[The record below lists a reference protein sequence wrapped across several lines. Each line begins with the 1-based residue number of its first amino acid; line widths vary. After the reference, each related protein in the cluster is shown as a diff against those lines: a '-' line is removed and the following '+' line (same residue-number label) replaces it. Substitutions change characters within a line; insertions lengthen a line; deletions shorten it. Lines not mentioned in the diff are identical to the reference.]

1 MIQNG
6 LAQLRKCVS
15 VTYTDTPLLLLFR
28 VTQLFS
34 SALNRVANQFS
45 DVLRCGFQIANLGDR
60 TGQRCS
66 FRQLLE
72 EDFNQ
77 CFPLLEGEALG
88 CGDKLVNGHC
98 VYPFSS
104 CIHRL
109 EYNTLLGV
117 EGDSFPPQ
125 AAVAYFHL
133 YGIGRDDAD
142 YLLETFPI
150 VKPKDEQ
157 AMETAR
163 CITRASTHRPHTDGH
178 RRKSRLR
185 WRQDDR
191 MTG

>member
-6 LAQLRKCVS
+6 LAQLRGCVS
-15 VTYTDTPLLLLFR
+15 VAYTDTPLLLRFR

-34 SALNRVANQFS
+34 SSLNRVANQFS
-45 DVLRCGFQIANLGDR
+45 NVLRCSFQIANLGDR

-72 EDFNQ
+72 EGFNQ

-88 CGDKLVNGHC
+88 CGDKLVNGHG
-98 VYPFSS
+98 VYSFSS

-125 AAVAYFHL
+125 AAAAYFHR
-133 YGIGRDDAD
+133 YGIGRDDVD
-142 YLLETFPI
+142 YIVETLP
-150 VKPKDEQ
+150 V
-157 AMETAR
+157 
-163 CITRASTHRPHTDGH
+163 
-178 RRKSRLR
+178 LV
-185 WRQDDR
+185 
-191 MTG
+191 